1 MSSLLRCLPPH
12 HTLPTYTSI
21 GVLDDWLCGY
31 GMATDWVVA
40 GWMWIV
46 CKRNRSPGVCENKWC
61 DALYVAAAAVAWT
74 ALCVI
79 RKCFFLEAEENQSNS
94 GRRLHVCNWAKN
106 DLCSFDFPFKIICTG
121 DLSETFLGYS
131 GIAAFRSF
139 CCVVHPL
146 MLSNDVV

>member
-1 MSSLLRCLPPH
+1 MAWLLTGWWLAECGSCARGIDHLACVKISDAMHSMLLLLLLRGLH
-12 HTLPTYTSI
+12 
-21 GVLDDWLCGY
+21 
-31 GMATDWVVA
+31 
-40 GWMWIV
+40 
-46 CKRNRSPGVCENKWC
+46 
-61 DALYVAAAAVAWT
+61 YVSFGSAF
-74 ALCVI
+74 
-79 RKCFFLEAEENQSNS
+79 FFLEAEENQSNS

-106 DLCSFDFPFKIICTG
+106 DLCSFDFPFKIIRIG